1 MNDSNPPSESQNPT
15 EASVNSSTISRSPFL
30 LSDRVAPII
39 TTHTTTTTTT
49 ETNISKLKH
58 PPGSPKLPWSSTEYP
73 LINFPTPTALKIG
86 SLENNNEISSSHNLN
101 IVKVLSTLT
110 SLTPPKLKRNTDSP
124 DDSEVVA
131 ENITP
136 TPYKRT
142 RFSQSSNPEISPQII
157 PQSLAHFERTSESIP
172 IIREDSASLPS
183 PCRSPSSPILIENPL
198 DLEDTDR
205 KDTEEMDQELVG
217 PSSKIPTS
225 FPNLPGLLSRFD
237 SLPAEIQQAMLFQML
252 KRSNA
257 GTLQFIASTILPNLK
272 IDFLGKLPYELGLKI
287 VRYLDIQSICRSA
300 RVSKCW
306 RKLVDSDVNIW
317 KSLFNLAGFKFTEE
331 DMMVLN
337 SFEKKQKRMNP
348 LRNPPSIASE
358 NRRIS
363 DGQSRLREDEFA
375 AGESRGLVASDTEDD
390 FEVIIPGLT
399 APSDPRD
406 CLEVVAKHTYKY
418 LYRRHHIIRRNW
430 MRGRC
435 SSISFEGHSEC
446 VVTCLQFDSDKIVS
460 GTEDFDIHIY
470 DTKTGSLRKKLQAHN
485 GGVWA
490 LQYYGNTLVTGST
503 DRTVRI
509 WDIERG
515 INTHTFRGHSS
526 TVRCLQ
532 ILIPTN
538 VNPDQEG
545 EPIMEPPYP
554 IIVTGSRD
562 STLRVWRLPSS
573 DDPRY
578 PSESNE
584 SSEAQ
589 TTPNPF
595 YLRSLMGHAHSVRA
609 IAAYGNTVVSGSY
622 DCTVRVW
629 NVMNGECKW
638 RLEGH
643 TQKVYSVVI
652 DKDRNRCIS
661 GSMDCSV
668 RIWSL
673 EHGTCIYA
681 LEGHSSLVGLLSLTP
696 NHLVSAA
703 ADATLRVWDPDTG
716 TCRNVLSTHTG
727 AITCFQHDDQK
738 VISGSETNLKM
749 WDIKTGK
756 FVRDLLVGLQ
766 HVWQVQFDERRCVAA
781 VQRRSATWFEVFDF
795 GKEVDVM
802 VKKENNPSSSLASM
816 ST

>member
-1 MNDSNPPSESQNPT
+1 MEGADLKTEEEES
-15 EASVNSSTISRSPFL
+15 
-30 LSDRVAPII
+30 
-39 TTHTTTTTTT
+39 
-49 ETNISKLKH
+49 
-58 PPGSPKLPWSSTEYP
+58 
-73 LINFPTPTALKIG
+73 
-86 SLENNNEISSSHNLN
+86 
-101 IVKVLSTLT
+101 
-110 SLTPPKLKRNTDSP
+110 
-124 DDSEVVA
+124 
-131 ENITP
+131 
-136 TPYKRT
+136 
-142 RFSQSSNPEISPQII
+142 
-157 PQSLAHFERTSESIP
+157 
-172 IIREDSASLPS
+172 
-183 PCRSPSSPILIENPL
+183 
-198 DLEDTDR
+198 
-205 KDTEEMDQELVG
+205 DTEEQKSIG
-217 PSSKIPTS
+217 APA
-225 FPNLPGLLSRFD
+225 FPNLSELLNRFD
-237 SLPAEIQQAMLFQML
+237 SLPAELQQAMLFQML
-252 KRSNA
+252 KRSNT
-257 GTLQFIASTILPNLK
+257 GTLQFVASTILPSLK
-272 IDFLGKLPYELGLKI
+272 VDFLGKLPYELGLK
-287 VRYLDIQSICRSA
+287 VVGYLDAQSACRSA
-300 RVSKCW
+300 RVSKRW
-306 RKLVDSDVNIW
+306 RKVVDSDAKVW
-317 KSLFNLAGFKFTEE
+317 KNLFDLAGFQLIEE
-331 DMMVLN
+331 DRMVLN
-337 SFEKKQKRMNP
+337 AFEQKPTHADQSDEQRTRLNYG
-348 LRNPPSIASE
+348 SSE
-358 NRRIS
+358 PGGSTAKI
-363 DGQSRLREDEFA
+363 DLQ
-375 AGESRGLVASDTEDD
+375 VP
-390 FEVIIPGLT
+390 IPGLN
-399 APSDPRD
+399 APLDPRD
-406 CLEVVAKHTYKY
+406 SLEAVAKHSYKY

-509 WDIERG
+509 WDIQQG
-515 INTHTFRGHSS
+515 VNTHTFRGHSS

-538 VNPDQEG
+538 VNPDPEG
-545 EPIMEPPYP
+545 EPVMEPPYP

-562 STLRVWRLPSS
+562 STLRVWKLPAA

-578 PSESNE
+578 PPESSESNE
-584 SSEAQ
+584 VQ
-589 TTPNPF
+589 TVPNPY

-629 NVMNGECKW
+629 NVMTGECKW

-673 EHGTCIYA
+673 KHGTCIYA

-703 ADATLRVWDPDTG
+703 ADATLRVWDPDSG

-738 VISGSETNLKM
+738 VISGSETTLKM
-749 WDIKTGK
+749 WDVRTGK
-756 FVRDLLVGLQ
+756 FIRDLLVGLQ
-766 HVWQVQFDERRCVAA
+766 HVWQVQFDDRRCVAA
-781 VQRRSATWFEVFDF
+781 VQRRNATWFEVFDF
-795 GKEVDVM
+795 GKEMDIP
-802 VKKENNPSSSLASM
+802 VKKDVHSSQHLGSAS
-816 ST
+816 TTTAT